1 MKYPKCPK
9 CKHSGLLDVIDT
21 VTRCGSC
28 GHQWKASATVRAKI
42 DTQNRESAARRK
54 DKEKLRKNYYSRYDH
69 KPMPTRNED
78 GWLSRVSVSG
88 YVVEELNLEHLS
100 VKEQIANRDALTDHH
115 DGLIEVGFVD
125 GVMNLQHTDYCFI
138 IDNDDEKVLAK
149 CDIDCPIVAA
159 YHNSAYR
166 VCPEQLAFGF

>member
-28 GHQWKASATVRAKI
+28 GHQWKASATVCAKI

-54 DKEKLRKNYYSRYDH
+54 DKEKLRKNYQSRYDH

-100 VKEQIANRDALTDHH
+100 VKEQIANRDDL
-115 DGLIEVGFVD
+115 
-125 GVMNLQHTDYCFI
+125 
-138 IDNDDEKVLAK
+138 
-149 CDIDCPIVAA
+149 
-159 YHNSAYR
+159 
-166 VCPEQLAFGF
+166 